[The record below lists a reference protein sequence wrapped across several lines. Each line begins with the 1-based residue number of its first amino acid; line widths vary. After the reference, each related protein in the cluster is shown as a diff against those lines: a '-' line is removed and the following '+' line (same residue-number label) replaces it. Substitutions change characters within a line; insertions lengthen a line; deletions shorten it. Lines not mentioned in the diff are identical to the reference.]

1 VARIECSAGGVGV
14 VGACELVREDLEG
27 DIGVRVSEPVET
39 TTTTLTPLAISGDAN
54 P

>member
-39 TTTTLTPLAISGDAN
+39 TTTLTPLAISGDAN